1 MTRLGKTFL
10 ALAVAV
16 LTVVVF
22 VPAAHADSIVEIN
35 GQNIVL
41 EAETLNF
48 TMLADLTTKMLVPGS
63 ANFVWTGALNGSAF
77 VLAPQ
82 CSATSVGLC
91 SEGVSLLNF
100 SDLSDGATLQLGIF
114 DLSLLLGGPN
124 VDLFPAVGVYSA
136 TLVDVTC
143 AFPSNCLSDLGTGFV
158 EGLGPS
164 ADGQI
169 VVSSVSGVPEPGVS
183 LLLLVG
189 LVGLAGAWKFTG
201 GRRHNVVTPFA
212 N

>member
-1 MTRLGKTFL
+1 MELRMTTLGKTFL
-10 ALAVAV
+10 ALAVAILAV
-16 LTVVVF
+16 LMF

-35 GQNIVL
+35 GQNIIL
-41 EAETLNF
+41 GGETLNF
-48 TMLADLTTKMLVPGS
+48 TMLADLTTNMLVPGS
-63 ANFVWTGALNGSAF
+63 SNFVWTGALNGSPF

-82 CSATSVGLC
+82 CTASSTGLC
-91 SEGVSLLNF
+91 SKGVSTLNF
-100 SDLSDGATLQLGIF
+100 SDSSDGATLQIGIF

-124 VDLFPAVGVYSA
+124 VGQFPAVGVYSA
-136 TLVDVTC
+136 TLVDITC
-143 AFPSNCLSDLGTGFV
+143 AFASTCFSDVGGGFV

-169 VVSSVSGVPEPGVS
+169 IVSGVPEPGIP

-189 LVGLAGAWKFTG
+189 LVGLVGALKFASG
-201 GRRHNVVTPFA
+201 HQDAVTPFV

>member
-1 MTRLGKTFL
+1 MEPRMTRLGKTFL

-16 LTVVVF
+16 LAGVMF

-35 GQNIVL
+35 GQNIIL
-41 EAETLNF
+41 GGETLNF
-48 TMLADLTTKMLVPGS
+48 TMLADLTTKMLVPGT
-63 ANFVWTGALNGSAF
+63 ANFVWTGALNGSPF

-82 CSATSVGLC
+82 CTASSVGLC
-91 SEGVSLLNF
+91 SKGVSLLNF
-100 SDLSDGATLQLGIF
+100 SDPSAGATLQLGIF

-136 TLVDVTC
+136 TLVDITC
-143 AFPSNCLSDLGTGFV
+143 DFPSTCFSDVGGGFV

-169 VVSSVSGVPEPGVS
+169 IVSGVPEPGIP

-189 LVGLAGAWKFTG
+189 LVGLVGALKFTS
-201 GRRHNVVTPFA
+201 GRHHAITPFV

>member
-1 MTRLGKTFL
+1 MTRLGNPFL
-10 ALAVAV
+10 ALAMAILAV
-16 LTVVVF
+16 VMF

-35 GQNIVL
+35 GQNIIL
-41 EAETLNF
+41 GGEILNF
-48 TMLADLTTKMLVPGS
+48 TMLADLTTAMLEPGTP
-63 ANFVWTGALNGSAF
+63 NFVWTGALNGSPF

-82 CSATSVGLC
+82 CTASSVGLC
-91 SEGVSLLNF
+91 SDGVSLLNF
-100 SDLSDGATLQLGIF
+100 SDPSAGATLQLGIF
-114 DLSLLLGGPN
+114 DLSLELGGPN

-136 TLVDVTC
+136 TLVDITC
-143 AFPSNCLSDLGTGFV
+143 DFPSLCLFDVGGGFV

-169 VVSSVSGVPEPGVS
+169 VVSAVPEPGIL

-189 LVGLAGAWKFTG
+189 LVGLVGALRFTS
-201 GRRHNVVTPFA
+201 GRRHDAITPFV

>member
-1 MTRLGKTFL
+1 MTTLGKTFI
-10 ALAVAV
+10 AFAVAV
-16 LTVVVF
+16 LAVMMF
-22 VPAAHADSIVEIN
+22 VPAAQADSIVEIN

-41 EAETLNF
+41 GGETLNF

-63 ANFVWTGALNGSAF
+63 ANFVWTGALNGSPF

-82 CSATSVGLC
+82 CTASSTALC

-100 SDLSDGATLQLGIF
+100 SDPSAGATLQLGIF

-124 VDLFPAVGVYSA
+124 VGLFPAPGVYSA
-136 TLVDVTC
+136 TLVDITC
-143 AFPSNCLSDLGTGFV
+143 AFASTCFSDVGGGFV

-164 ADGQI
+164 EDGQI
-169 VVSSVSGVPEPGVS
+169 VVSAVSGVPEPGIS

-189 LVGLAGAWKFTG
+189 LVGLVGALKFAS
-201 GRRHNVVTPFA
+201 GREGAVTPL
-212 N
+212 

>member
-10 ALAVAV
+10 VLALAVLASV
-16 LTVVVF
+16 MF
-22 VPAAHADSIVEIN
+22 GPAALADSIVEIN

-41 EAETLNF
+41 GGETLNF
-48 TMLADLTTKMLVPGS
+48 TMLADLTTQMPVPGS
-63 ANFVWTGALNGSAF
+63 ANFVWTGALNGSPFA
-77 VLAPQ
+77 LAPQ
-82 CSATSVGLC
+82 CTASSMGLC
-91 SEGVSLLNF
+91 SKGVSLLNF
-100 SDLSDGATLQLGIF
+100 SDPSDGATLQIGIF

-124 VDLFPAVGVYSA
+124 VGLFPAVGVYSA

-143 AFPSNCLSDLGTGFV
+143 AFASTCFSDVGGGFV

-189 LVGLAGAWKFTG
+189 MVGLAGALKFTG
-201 GRRHNVVTPFA
+201 SRRHDAVTPFL